1 MSPLSRMYHMS
12 RSHIKHMSLFVLIGI
27 VAVACFVAMQR
38 QTSIHELFV
47 DGFGAVGKGGFG
59 ISRGMDINEQI
70 INLDNLDIYLINM
83 TKNKERLDHFARMYS
98 RSDMNKKKFSR
109 LEAVDGRNVD
119 LEKLVTPKA
128 LNEILSS
135 EKHGYRTKHYQLTRG
150 AVGCYLSH
158 LSIYNLMQ
166 DSPSEMAL
174 IFEDDARFGPNVLSQ
189 INKAMA
195 RVPFD
200 WDMFNLSCFCIK
212 CNKYPEYTDVQQF
225 FWMHAYIIKKD
236 AAKKII
242 DHAVRTGIDKQIDSA
257 LGDMIQLGTLKVY
270 CARTGIVSQSNFK
283 TTIQMPLK
291 TVTGV
296 NPYSLE

>member
-1 MSPLSRMYHMS
+1 MPLS
-12 RSHIKHMSLFVLIGI
+12 KGVLILVSLVI
-27 VAVACFVAMQR
+27 VVILTCIWGMQ
-38 QTSIHELFV
+38 QSNIQELFS
-47 DGFGAVGKGGFG
+47 DKGA
-59 ISRGMDINEQI
+59 EQLVTLA
-70 INLDNLDIYLINM
+70 NTDVYLINM
-83 TKNKERLDHFARMYS
+83 GKNKERLEHFVKMYS
-98 RSDMNKKKFSR
+98 RSDLKDKKFLR

-166 DSPSEMAL
+166 DSKADMAL
-174 IFEDDARFGPNVLSQ
+174 IFEDDARFGPNVLAQ
-189 INKAMA
+189 INKSLA

-225 FWMHAYIIKKD
+225 FWMHAYMIKKT
-236 AAKKII
+236 AAKKIL
-242 DHAVRTGIDKQIDSA
+242 DYAVRTGIDKQIDSA
-257 LGDMIQLGTLKVY
+257 LGDMIQMGDLKIY
-270 CARTGIVSQSNFK
+270 CARTGIVSQSNFQ

-291 TVTGV
+291 TIVGV